1 MKRLFVCVA
10 LAICVSSRAAD
21 IDPLPATV
29 TIHADRVTGRISPL
43 LYGQFIEFMFEGIKG
58 GLHAELIRDR
68 SFEGLPN
75 TIGLPRYW
83 ERYPDDRNDDYGIA
97 FLWDQREAYPP
108 SGSTASTTNH
118 SLCVTLRE
126 GVIPR
131 HGVFQSGI
139 QLRAGTEYKGY
150 VWLKGSNFTGR
161 IRVALEQDITEGE
174 IYAEA
179 DLGSVTDA
187 WKQYSFTLK
196 PLKADP
202 LARFAI
208 LFEGR
213 SVVWVDQASLMP
225 GDAVD
230 GVRHDVFDKVKG
242 LRPAFIRW
250 PGGNVAQDY
259 HWRHGIGPR
268 DQRITWPNLSWKN
281 EPEPGDFGTDEFIQF
296 CRRLGAE
303 PSITV
308 NVEGLGATTEEAAA
322 WVKYCNISRPSAGR
336 VRFWEVGNEIWGDW
350 VSGHSDAKIYAHN
363 LNRYAA
369 AMRGV
374 DPSIQLIAVGDND
387 TNWNATVLR
396 LAGTNINYLAIH
408 HYYMESEMAGDPMNL
423 SARPL
428 HYERFY
434 SDARRMLREL
444 VPQKAIKLAI
454 NEWGLG
460 VPAQRQYSIEA
471 ALYAARLMNVF
482 ERNSDVIAMT
492 AVSDL
497 VNGWPGG
504 IIQAS
509 RHGLFVS
516 PIYLVNQL
524 YREHQGSNNLAV
536 TISGPGF
543 DTTREGS
550 NIPYLDVVASSDA
563 TRSHVFLKAVN
574 VHPTKALDVTVRVNG
589 SRLRERGEMF
599 LIGSDSPRSYNSFRT
614 PDAVKMQHSKI
625 DAGIQFRI
633 SLPKQTIGVL
643 RLNSSEVVD

>member
-1 MKRLFVCVA
+1 MKRLLVSLL
-10 LAICVSSRAAD
+10 LAICVSSRAAENN
-21 IDPLPATV
+21 PLPATV
-29 TIHADRVTGRISPL
+29 TIRADRVTGPISSL

-75 TIGLPRYW
+75 SIGLPRYW

-97 FLWDQREAYPP
+97 FLWDDREAYPP
-108 SGSTASTTNH
+108 TGSTPSTTNH

-139 QLRAGTEYKGY
+139 PLRAGIEYTGY

-161 IRVALEQDITEGE
+161 VRVALEQDMTGGE
-174 IYAEA
+174 IYAET
-179 DLGSVTDA
+179 DVGSVTDV
-187 WKQYSFTLK
+187 WKQCSFTLK
-196 PLKADP
+196 PVKADP
-202 LARFAI
+202 LARLAI
-208 LFEGR
+208 LLEGYGF
-213 SVVWVDQASLMP
+213 VWVDQASLMP

-230 GVRHDVFDKVKG
+230 GVRRDVFDKVRA

-259 HWRHGIGPR
+259 HWKHGTGPR
-268 DQRITWPNLSWKN
+268 DRRITWPNLSWKN
-281 EPEPGDFGTDEFIQF
+281 EPEPSDFGTDEFIQF

-308 NVEGLGATTEEAAA
+308 NVEGLGATAEEAAA
-322 WVKYCNISRPSAGR
+322 WVKYCNTSGPERR
-336 VRFWEVGNEIWGDW
+336 VRLWEVGNEIWGDW
-350 VSGHSDAKIYAHN
+350 VRGHTDAKTYAHN
-363 LNRYAA
+363 LNRYAT

-374 DPSIQLIAVGDND
+374 DPAIQLIAVGDND

-396 LAGTNINYLAIH
+396 LAGTNVDYLAIH
-408 HYYMESEMAGDPMNL
+408 HYYMESEIAGDPMNL
-423 SARPL
+423 MARPL
-428 HYERFY
+428 YYERFY
-434 SDARRMLREL
+434 SETRRMLRES
-444 VPQKAIKLAI
+444 VPHTPIKLAI

-460 VPAQRQYSIEA
+460 VPVQRQYSIEA

-516 PIYLVNQL
+516 PIYIVNQL
-524 YREHQGSNNLAV
+524 YREYQGSNNLSV
-536 TISGPGF
+536 TVSGPAF
-543 DTTREGS
+543 DTSRES
-550 NIPYLDVVASSDA
+550 NNIPYLDVVASSDVA
-563 TRSHVFLKAVN
+563 GSHIFVKAVN
-574 VHPTKALDVTVRVNG
+574 VHPTKTLDVAVRVNG
-589 SRLRERGEMF
+589 SQVSNRGEMF
-599 LIGSDSPRSYNSFRT
+599 LISTDSPQSYNSFQT
-614 PDAVKMQHSKI
+614 PDAVKMRNSKI
-625 DAGIQFRI
+625 DTGPEFRV
-633 SLPKQTIGVL
+633 SLPKQTIAVL
-643 RLNSSEVVD
+643 RLNRSNAVD

>member
-1 MKRLFVCVA
+1 MKRLLGCVV
-10 LAICVSSRAAD
+10 LAICVSSPAD
-21 IDPLPATV
+21 DSDPLPAIV
-29 TIHADRVTGRISPL
+29 TIHTDRVIGPISPL

-58 GLHAELIRDR
+58 GLHAEIIRDR

-75 TIGLPRYW
+75 SIGLPRYW
-83 ERYPDDRNDDYGIA
+83 ERYPDNRNDDYGIA
-97 FLWDQREAYPP
+97 FVCDEREAYPP
-108 SGSTASTTNH
+108 TNSTASTTNH

-131 HGVFQSGI
+131 HGLFQSGI
-139 QLRAGTEYKGY
+139 PLRAGIEYKGY
-150 VWLKGSNFTGR
+150 VWLKGSNFIGR
-161 IRVALEQDITEGE
+161 VRLALEQDITEGE

-179 DLGSVTDA
+179 DVGPVTDA

-208 LFEGR
+208 LFEGHGF
-213 SVVWVDQASLMP
+213 VWVDQASLVP
-225 GDAVD
+225 GDAVE
-230 GVRHDVFDKVKG
+230 GVRRDVFDKVKA

-259 HWRHGIGPR
+259 HWKHGIGPR
-268 DQRITWPNLSWKN
+268 DQRVTWPNLSWKN
-281 EPEPGDFGTDEFIQF
+281 EPEPSDFGTDEFIQF

-308 NVEGLGATTEEAAA
+308 NVEGLGATAEEAAA
-322 WVKYCNISRPSAGR
+322 WVKYCKMSELEGR

-350 VSGHSDAKIYAHN
+350 VRGHSDAKTYAHN

-369 AMRGV
+369 AMRAV
-374 DPSIQLIAVGDND
+374 DPAIRLIAVGDND
-387 TNWNATVLR
+387 TNWNATVLS
-396 LAGTNINYLAIH
+396 LAGTNVDYLAIH
-408 HYYMESEMAGDPMNL
+408 HYYMESEIAGDPMNL
-423 SARPL
+423 MARPL
-428 HYERFY
+428 YYERFY
-434 SDARRMLREL
+434 ADTRRMLRES
-444 VPQKAIKLAI
+444 VPQKPIKLAI

-460 VPAQRQYSIEA
+460 VPVQRQYSIEA

-516 PIYLVNQL
+516 PIYVVNQL
-524 YREHQGSNNLAV
+524 YREYLGSNNLAV
-536 TISGPGF
+536 AVSGPAF
-543 DTTREGS
+543 DTSREG
-550 NIPYLDVVASSDA
+550 NNVPHLDVVASSDA
-563 TRSHVFLKAVN
+563 DRSHIFVKAVN
-574 VHPTKALDVTVRVNG
+574 VHPAKTLDVAVRVNG
-589 SRLRERGEMF
+589 SQLSERGEIF
-599 LIGSDSPRSYNSFRT
+599 LISTDSPQSYNSFRT
-614 PDAVKMQHSKI
+614 PNAVKIRHSKI
-625 DAGIQFRI
+625 ETGPQFRV
-633 SLPKQTIGVL
+633 SLPKQTIAVL
-643 RLNSSEVVD
+643 RLNSSKVGD